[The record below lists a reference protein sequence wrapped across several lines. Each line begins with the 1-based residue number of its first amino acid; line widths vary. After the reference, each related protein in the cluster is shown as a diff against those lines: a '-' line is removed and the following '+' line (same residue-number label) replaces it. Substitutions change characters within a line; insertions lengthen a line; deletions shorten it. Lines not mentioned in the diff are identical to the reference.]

1 MVTSMDC
8 GQNHGL
14 EVWHV
19 LSHTSSFIILQGS
32 MQAYFLQCAGKF
44 LLYGVGVVV
53 TVGVF
58 VAVKVAVGV
67 AVVVAVAVNVA
78 VTT

>member
-1 MVTSMDC
+1 MACCEPYFQFHYTSR
-8 GQNHGL
+8 
-14 EVWHV
+14 
-19 LSHTSSFIILQGS
+19 
-32 MQAYFLQCAGKF
+32 QCAGKF
-44 LLYGVGVVV
+44 LLYGVAVTV

>member
-8 GQNHGL
+8 GQNHRL

-32 MQAYFLQCAGKF
+32 MQANCLAVGRES
-44 LLYGVGVVV
+44 LLYGVAVTV